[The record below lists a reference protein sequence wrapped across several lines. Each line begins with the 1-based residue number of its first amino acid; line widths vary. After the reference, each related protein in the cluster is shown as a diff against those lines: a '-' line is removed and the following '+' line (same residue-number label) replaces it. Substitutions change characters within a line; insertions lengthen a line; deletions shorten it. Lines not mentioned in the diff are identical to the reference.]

1 MGKLRN
7 LPLKAWSSKGISAIA
22 SRLGNPLII
31 EEVTT
36 SMCKM
41 GNGRMGF
48 ARVLIDVEAEKGLPE
63 KIEIVYKNKEGVVT
77 GNKSVN
83 VSYDWS
89 PPMCSFCK
97 VFGNCEKNYV
107 CRPRS
112 VDEFMEMERNVMK
125 NKHESKEF
133 EQVRYKK
140 RGVRKVNQNVEN
152 KNSEGLIGKNV
163 VYKPVEKVT
172 TNTGDEIRN
181 EVERGQMKDKG
192 NTKAGGVSNEDS
204 KQFSG
209 EGKSKRKAVTK
220 NQERNKNKF
229 DIRRDYD
236 EEGMNDRGM
245 QNEVV
250 DIEENDVYECSGME
264 SSMKNNEVIRLDT
277 NVLQEC

>member
-7 LPLKAWSSKGISAIA
+7 LPLEAWSSKGISAIA
-22 SRLGNPLII
+22 SRLDNPLII
-31 EEVTT
+31 DEVTT

-97 VFGNCEKNYV
+97 VFGHCEKNYV
-107 CRPRS
+107 CRPRL
-112 VDEFMEMERNVMK
+112 VNEFMEMERNVMK
-125 NKHESKEF
+125 NKHESTEF

-140 RGVRKVNQNVEN
+140 IGVRKVNQNVEN
-152 KNSEGLIGKNV
+152 NNSEGLIGKNV

-181 EVERGQMKDKG
+181 EVERGQMKDIG
-192 NTKAGGVSNEDS
+192 NTKAGG
-204 KQFSG
+204 
-209 EGKSKRKAVTK
+209 
-220 NQERNKNKF
+220 ERNKNKF
-229 DIRRDYD
+229 DILRDYD

-264 SSMKNNEVIRLDT
+264 SSMKNNEVIGLDT